1 MNPGE
6 KTAIPPNNH
15 ATFPLFKNTPHLALV
30 QKLFSGKL
38 GRCARRSLT
47 AATASLQHRYS
58 TWCENYFLLNQNP
71 VIEQEQTE
79 ITEKNK
85 APSLPTGA
93 SHHCSEPGT
102 GKSPEP
108 AGWKACATD
117 RESSRLAAAMKA
129 EGALAFVRVL
139 GGRAAAS
146 RDGSRSGDS
155 VKMRPL
161 PTPLPLFPPVEIR
174 SLCVLCVLA
183 RLNFPF
189 RFAPFVLFRDQLPY
203 PDFMIS

>member
-1 MNPGE
+1 MQPGKIPYLADNESYLMNYM
-6 KTAIPPNNH
+6 
-15 ATFPLFKNTPHLALV
+15 L
-30 QKLFSGKL
+30 
-38 GRCARRSLT
+38 
-47 AATASLQHRYS
+47 
-58 TWCENYFLLNQNP
+58 
-71 VIEQEQTE
+71 
-79 ITEKNK
+79 
-85 APSLPTGA
+85 GA

-155 VKMRPL
+155 VKMRPYMR
-161 PTPLPLFPPVEIR
+161 P
-174 SLCVLCVLA
+174 
-183 RLNFPF
+183 
-189 RFAPFVLFRDQLPY
+189 
-203 PDFMIS
+203 